1 MWILKPCRSENSRRS
16 GLQHSETPYTKL
28 FNSKKFLCFQHML
41 EIKSNK
47 NRHVL
52 ELCQQPGLSFLVF
65 EAHADHEAQSGSG
78 RVNMDHQ
85 N

>member
-1 MWILKPCRSENSRRS
+1 
-16 GLQHSETPYTKL
+16 
-28 FNSKKFLCFQHML
+28 ML